1 MPSLRQGCRG
11 TAWEERFFLRFI
23 FFFHRVKPFTFTMA
37 SHASSFASSFV
48 GQSFLKGAA
57 VTRRAKAHTLV
68 RAAVS
73 EPEQKTGRGGYLQ
86 RKKEQ
91 EAKIFTRKKLKNLKS
106 PTPSDIEIAQ
116 ASVPNKIKFVAE
128 ACGLT
133 EDDYEMYGKYKAKI
147 NLDVRDTLKH
157 RGAGYYVVVAGIT
170 PTPLGEGKSTTTVGL
185 CQALGAHLGKE
196 VVACIRQPSMGP
208 TFGIKGGAAGG
219 GYSQAGLF
227 SHARFTR
234 KLITS

>member
-1 MPSLRQGCRG
+1 
-11 TAWEERFFLRFI
+11 
-23 FFFHRVKPFTFTMA
+23 MA
-37 SHASSFASSFV
+37 SHASSFVSSFA
-48 GQSFLKGAA
+48 GQRFVKGAA
-57 VTRRAKAHTLV
+57 LTRREKRHTPV
-68 RAAVS
+68 HAAVS
-73 EPEQKTGRGGYLQ
+73 EPEQNTGGRGYLQ

-91 EAKIFTRKKLKNLKS
+91 EAKVFTRKKLKNLKS
-106 PTPSDIEIAQ
+106 PTPSDIDIAQ

-133 EDDYEMYGKYKAKI
+133 EDDYELYGKYKAKI

-219 GYSQAGLF
+219 GYSQVGLLF
-227 SHARFTR
+227 PVRFTR
-234 KLITS
+234 TLITS